1 MKNKHSNFLSQIY
14 EKHLHNGRIIVFTRI
29 NQFKLGEIDIA
40 TSTFYC
46 VARASKNI
54 LRSLNGLKLNGLGLN
69 AELLTNYRFEFIVI
83 PFENKI
89 LTTTREKWLKE
100 GIISPYN
107 NNVVDKQIIL
117 PLSEI
122 NLSEEEEKI
131 EVEQYEIF

>member
-29 NQFKLGEIDIA
+29 NHFKLGEIDIA

-54 LRSLNGLKLNGLGLN
+54 LRSLNGLGLN
-69 AELLTNYRFEFIVI
+69 KELLSNYRFEFIVI

-89 LTTTREKWLKE
+89 FTTTREKWLKK
-100 GIISPYN
+100 GVISPYD

>member
-29 NQFKLGEIDIA
+29 NNFKLGEIDIA
-40 TSTFYC
+40 SSTFHC

-54 LRSLNGLKLNGLGLN
+54 YRSLQGLGLN
-69 AELLTNYRFEFIVI
+69 FELLSNYRFEFIVI
-83 PFENKI
+83 PFEGKI
-89 LTTTREKWLKE
+89 FTTTREKWLKE
-100 GIISPYN
+100 GIISPYD